1 MTKSKSPR
9 YDHIDP
15 AKLKT
20 PEDKAL
26 YDALVGYV
34 DDLEADKAKE
44 PNKPDK

>member
-1 MTKSKSPR
+1 MSDNDKPR

-20 PEDKAL
+20 AEDRAV

-34 DDLEADKAKE
+34 DSLETDKTKG
-44 PNKPDK
+44 PKKLDK